1 MQQQELLFA
10 GFGGQ
15 GVMFV
20 GQLLAYAAMDEGLN
34 VTWIPS
40 YGPEMRGGTAHC
52 FVVISQKTIG
62 SPLVRHP
69 KVAVVFNNPSFEKY
83 NPLVEEGGLLA
94 VNASMISARTART
107 DITELAVPATD
118 LADELGS
125 VKLTNVVLLGAV
137 LAARPLLPLEAIES
151 ALKKHIPA
159 NRRDM
164 LDLNYQALTRGAEF
178 ARSLAVTT

>member
-1 MQQQELLFA
+1 MQQQEIVFS

-52 FVVISQKTIG
+52 FVVISDKTIG

-83 NPLVEEGGLLA
+83 AQLIAPDGLLA

-107 DITELAVPATD
+107 DITQLAVPATD
-118 LADELGS
+118 LADGLGS
-125 VKLTNVVLLGAV
+125 LKLANVVMLGAV
-137 LAARPLLPLEAIES
+137 LEARPLLPLEAIEH
-151 ALKKHIPA
+151 ALEKHIPKH
-159 NRRDM
+159 RRDM
-164 LDLNYQALTRGAEF
+164 LKMNVDGLHKGAEA
-178 ARSLAVTT
+178 ARSLVTA